1 MLKAERAA
9 CRIAS
14 SCTKPIQST
23 TTSRLSAINP
33 QYLGRAEPSIG
44 DWIVYLE
51 PSKVRNSRGYFA
63 VAKVEQIVPD
73 PTARGMFLALIEP
86 GTYLDFI
93 RSVPFSGAEGP
104 IERGV
109 LNETGAISGR
119 AQAAV
124 RPLSRLDFARI
135 VNAGL
140 PEDDMLPRVDAKER
154 PTQEVGN
161 TLILGDGGQVPF
173 EVERTIAQSLV
184 NRPFRDRAF
193 RRAVLQA
200 YDARCAVT
208 GWKLI
213 NGGGR
218 AEAEAAH
225 IRPVERGGP
234 DSVRNGLALSG
245 TAHWMFDRGLIG
257 LSDNLDILIS
267 RQVNDRPSVEAIINR
282 TGKAL
287 VPELPAMQPHP
298 AFLGWHREH
307 CFKH

>member
-1 MLKAERAA
+1 MGFGIFIHKADSFYDDIPAERYQFPA
-9 CRIAS
+9 
-14 SCTKPIQST
+14 
-23 TTSRLSAINP
+23 
-33 QYLGRAEPSIG
+33 QYLSRAEPCVG

-51 PSKVRNSRGYFA
+51 PRKVKGSRGYFA
-63 VAKVEQIVPD
+63 TAKVEKIIPD
-73 PTARGMFLALIEP
+73 SSASGMFLALIEP

-93 RSVPFSGAEGP
+93 RPVPFSGADGV

-109 LNETGAISGR
+109 LNEAGAISGR

-124 RPLSRLDFARI
+124 RPLSREDFARI

-140 PEDDMLPRVDAKER
+140 PENDIVLPRVDDADSPYRVHDLQAPYHVER
-154 PTQEVGN
+154 P
-161 TLILGDGGQVPF
+161 II
-173 EVERTIAQSLV
+173 ERLV
-184 NRPFRDRAF
+184 AKPERKAFF

-200 YDARCAVT
+200 YEERCAVT

-225 IRPVERGGP
+225 IKPVEHGGP
-234 DSVRNGLALSG
+234 DSIQNGIALSG

-257 LSDNLDILIS
+257 FSDGLDILVS
-267 RQVNDRPSVEAIINR
+267 RQVNDRPSVEAIINK
-282 TGKAL
+282 TGRAIAPERLAL
-287 VPELPAMQPHP
+287 RPHP
-298 AFLGWHREH
+298 AFLAWHRDN

>member
-1 MLKAERAA
+1 MHKAGSIYDDIPAERYQFPA
-9 CRIAS
+9 
-14 SCTKPIQST
+14 
-23 TTSRLSAINP
+23 
-33 QYLGRAEPSIG
+33 QYLGRAEPCVA

-63 VAKVEQIVPD
+63 VAKVERIIPD
-73 PTARGMFLALIEP
+73 DNAPGMFVALIEP

-93 RSVPFSGAEGP
+93 RAVPFSGPEGP

-109 LNETGAISGR
+109 LNEAGAISGR

-124 RPLSRLDFARI
+124 RPLSSADFARI
-135 VNAGL
+135 VRAGL
-140 PEDDMLPRVDAKER
+140 PENDIVLPRVDDAEALDRVHDLQAPFHVER
-154 PTQEVGN
+154 PIIER
-161 TLILGDGGQVPF
+161 LIAKP
-173 EVERTIAQSLV
+173 ERKA
-184 NRPFRDRAF
+184 FF

-200 YDARCAVT
+200 YDETCAVT

-225 IRPVERGGP
+225 IKPVEHGGP
-234 DSVRNGLALSG
+234 DSIQNGIALSG

-257 LSDNLDILIS
+257 FDDDLGILVS
-267 RQVNDRPSVEAIINR
+267 RQVNDRSSVEAMINK
-282 TGKAL
+282 TGRAL
-287 VPELPAMQPHP
+287 APGRPSLRPHP
-298 AFLGWHREH
+298 AFLAWHREH

>member
-1 MLKAERAA
+1 MTHCVFMHKAGSIYDDIPAERYQFPA
-9 CRIAS
+9 
-14 SCTKPIQST
+14 
-23 TTSRLSAINP
+23 
-33 QYLGRAEPSIG
+33 QYLGRAEPCVA

-63 VAKVEQIVPD
+63 VAKVERIIPD
-73 PTARGMFLALIEP
+73 DNAPGMFVALIEP

-93 RSVPFSGAEGP
+93 RAVPFSGPEGP

-109 LNETGAISGR
+109 LNEAGAISGR

-124 RPLSRLDFARI
+124 RPLSSADFARI
-135 VNAGL
+135 VRAGL
-140 PEDDMLPRVDAKER
+140 PENDIVLPRVDDAEALDRVHDLQAPFHVER
-154 PTQEVGN
+154 PIIER
-161 TLILGDGGQVPF
+161 LIAKP
-173 EVERTIAQSLV
+173 ERKA
-184 NRPFRDRAF
+184 FF

-200 YDARCAVT
+200 YDETCAVT

-225 IRPVERGGP
+225 IKPVEHGGP
-234 DSVRNGLALSG
+234 DSIQNGIALSG

-257 LSDNLDILIS
+257 FDDDLGILVS
-267 RQVNDRPSVEAIINR
+267 RQVNDRSSVEAMINK
-282 TGKAL
+282 TGRAL
-287 VPELPAMQPHP
+287 APGRPSLRPHP
-298 AFLGWHREH
+298 AFLAWHREH

>member
-1 MLKAERAA
+1 MAHCVFMHKADSIYDDIPAERYQFPA
-9 CRIAS
+9 
-14 SCTKPIQST
+14 
-23 TTSRLSAINP
+23 
-33 QYLGRAEPSIG
+33 QYLGRAEPCNG

-63 VAKVEQIVPD
+63 VAKVERIIPD
-73 PTARGMFLALIEP
+73 PTAPGMFLALIEP

-93 RSVPFSGAEGP
+93 RAVPFSGPEGP

-109 LNETGAISGR
+109 LNDAGAISGR

-124 RPLSRLDFARI
+124 RPLSSADFARI
-135 VNAGL
+135 VSAGL
-140 PEDDMLPRVDAKER
+140 PESDIVLPRVDDAEALDRVHDLQAPFHVER
-154 PTQEVGN
+154 PIIER
-161 TLILGDGGQVPF
+161 LIAKP
-173 EVERTIAQSLV
+173 ERKA
-184 NRPFRDRAF
+184 FF

-200 YDARCAVT
+200 YEERCAVT

-225 IRPVERGGP
+225 IKPVEHGGP
-234 DSVRNGLALSG
+234 DSIQNGIALSG

-257 LSDNLDILIS
+257 FSDQLDILVS
-267 RQVNDRPSVEAIINR
+267 RQVNDRLSIDAMINK
-282 TGKAL
+282 TGRAL
-287 VPELPAMQPHP
+287 APERLALRPHP
-298 AFLGWHREH
+298 AFLAWHREH